1 MTSRRLTPATMAA
14 AMASLA
20 LLAASLAAP
29 ATASGAT
36 GTAAA
41 TDAAPTFYRDV
52 LPLLQDNCQECHR
65 PSGANY
71 GGMRAP
77 MAFVDYPATRPWAR
91 SIARQVESRTMPPW
105 HADPMH
111 NGVFSNER
119 VLSDVEIATFTR
131 WAAAGAPAGN
141 PADAPPPRQWTVT
154 EGWVIGEPDLVVT
167 MPEPF
172 LVEDDVVDLYAA
184 FSVDLTEEMLPEDAW
199 VVAFQCKP
207 DSEVIH
213 HFNLHLLEPDE
224 NGELPPPPEFPT
236 AEQIAPSADRAG
248 RYMGGVSSGT
258 DANRYPE
265 GYGFLLKKGSRV
277 TFDIHYHKEPGAGTA
292 VWDRSAIGFKVV
304 EGPLENLNG
313 GLRPLMDFTFA
324 IPPNVESYQVGPV
337 SQIAQS
343 DVDVVTLMPH
353 MHMRGKA
360 AKFEAFYPDG
370 TSEVLL
376 SVPHYDFEWQTVYY
390 FKEKKRIPK
399 GTRIEYTAWY
409 ENSAEKAARYGF
421 DHTREVRFGQPSTD
435 EMMMGFILS
444 APVADDGES
453 SGEIES
459 RGETTGERRDD

>member
-1 MTSRRLTPATMAA
+1 MNPRRSTPAKTAA
-14 AMASLA
+14 HLATVA
-20 LLAASLAAP
+20 LLAATLAAS
-29 ATASGAT
+29 ATVGRAGSGGAV
-36 GTAAA
+36 
-41 TDAAPTFYRDV
+41 DPAPTFYGDV

-77 MAFVDYPATRPWAR
+77 MAFVEYAATRPWAK
-91 SIARQVESRTMPPW
+91 SIARQVESRAMPPW

-111 NGVFSNER
+111 NGTFSNER
-119 VLSDVEIATFTR
+119 VLDDAEIATFTR
-131 WAAAGAPAGN
+131 WAATGAPAGD
-141 PADAPPPRQWTVT
+141 PADAPRPREWPSD
-154 EGWVIGEPDLVVT
+154 EGWVLGVPDLVVT
-167 MPEPF
+167 MPEPY
-172 LVEDDVVDLYAA
+172 LVGDDVEDLYAA

-292 VWDRSAIGFKVV
+292 VWDRSSIGFKFV
-304 EGPLENLNG
+304 EGPLKNLNG

-324 IPPNVESYQVGPV
+324 IPPGAENHQVGPI
-337 SQIAQS
+337 SQVAQS

-376 SVPHYDFEWQTVYY
+376 SVPNYDFEWQTVYY
-390 FKEKKRIPK
+390 FKEKKRLPK
-399 GTRIEYTAWY
+399 GTRVEYTAWY
-409 ENSAEKAARYGF
+409 ENTAEKGARYGF

-444 APVADDGES
+444 APAEDEDEDG
-453 SGEIES
+453 
-459 RGETTGERRDD
+459 GETEGARDD